1 VGVASSQISACSRLS
16 EAYYIADDQKQI
28 FHTRIHTMS
37 KNVIT
42 SLLSGLLLCL
52 SWYGHALGSEDGGIS
67 ALSVSVDND
76 RDVSIDVVS
85 RDEAVLLS
93 IRDASGIGSALLSPA
108 HGKWPASIVFH
119 IYTQGLE
126 SFSVSNSKLTSYT
139 SVSTHYPPMILC
151 EVRNAGN
158 HERLSASDGRPYCMP
173 TVIQAGGAG
182 NSLPLRDGY
191 FEVRLPHYMIKDNPS
206 ELVIRWVDFFRI

>member
-1 VGVASSQISACSRLS
+1 MPNRFVASLPI
-16 EAYYIADDQKQI
+16 
-28 FHTRIHTMS
+28 
-37 KNVIT
+37 V
-42 SLLSGLLLCL
+42 LLFYAMLF
-52 SWYGHALGSEDGGIS
+52 APAQASEDS
-67 ALSVSVDND
+67 DMTAWSVSVDND
-76 RDVSIDVVS
+76 LDVSIDVGS
-85 RDEAVLLS
+85 RDETVLFS
-93 IRDASGIGSALLSPA
+93 IHDVSGIGSAILSPV
-108 HGKWPASIVFH
+108 HGQWPASIVFH

-139 SVSTHYPPMILC
+139 SVSTHYPSMILC

-182 NSLPLRDGY
+182 DSLPLKDGY